1 MNRVSRAFIIASLF
15 TVVTSFASF
24 VNGQEKSDTQYFEL
38 RIYKIYDF
46 EKQQLMENYL
56 ENAFLPAL
64 ERQGIKNVGVFR
76 RQDDE
81 NDHSAYVLIPYNSL
95 KSFVNLNSNLAKDE
109 KYQKAAASYFDRNL
123 KDPVYNRI
131 ESRFMK
137 AFDGM
142 KKLVAPK
149 QTAENKPRIFELRL
163 YQSHT
168 EKHAAKKVEMF
179 NKGEI
184 DLMKEVGLG
193 PVFFGETLIGND
205 VPNLI
210 YMLSAS
216 DMDSHKKH
224 WQAFLKSP
232 KWAKMSKLEEYKDT
246 VSKIQKWFL
255 KPTKFS
261 KL

>member
-1 MNRVSRAFIIASLF
+1 MFRATSCMVFVCCLF
-15 TVVTSFASF
+15 VFTATLTAQNQSK
-24 VNGQEKSDTQYFEL
+24 NQYYEL
-38 RIYKIYDF
+38 RIYKIYDY
-46 EKQQLMENYL
+46 EKQQIMENYL
-56 ENAFLPAL
+56 EQALVPAL
-64 ERQGIKNVGVFR
+64 ERQGIKDIGVFR
-76 RQDDE
+76 RADDE
-81 NDHSAYVLIPYNSL
+81 NDHSAYVLIPYDSMQT
-95 KSFVNLNSNLAKDE
+95 FVNLNASLAKDE
-109 KYQKAAASYFDRNL
+109 KYQKAAAQYFDRPL
-123 KDPVYNRI
+123 KDPVFNRI
-131 ESRFMK
+131 ESRLMK

-149 QTAENKPRIFELRL
+149 QTAEKKERIFELRL

-193 PVFFGETLIGND
+193 PVFFGETLIAND

-216 DMDSHKKH
+216 NMDEHKKH
-224 WQAFLKSP
+224 WQAFVKHP
-232 KWAKMSKLEEYKDT
+232 KWAKMSKLPEYKDT